1 MINQPSKG
9 KFIVL
14 YGVNNLG
21 KTTQAKLL
29 VENLIIQLSKKAEY
43 IKYPVYKLQ
52 PSGPEIYNYLKQGN
66 PHDLTPREFQFV
78 QILNRT
84 QYEPTLKEKLDQGIW
99 VVAEDYTGTGI
110 AWGMATGVNKNLLY
124 TMNSHLLNEDLGIL
138 FKGEPF
144 PENLDKNNLHE
155 TDPALLK
162 KTKMIFENIAKD
174 FGWETINANQSKED
188 VQKEILQIVKNKISY
203 LE

>member
-1 MINQPSKG
+1 MTNGQKRG

-29 VENLIIQLSKKAEY
+29 VENLIIQLSQKAEY
-43 IKYPVYKLQ
+43 MKFPVYDLQ
-52 PSGPEIYNYLKQGN
+52 PSGPEINNYLKQGN
-66 PHDLTPREFQFV
+66 PYDFTPREFQFL

-84 QYEPTLKEKLDQGIW
+84 QFAPKLETKLNNGIW

-124 TMNSHLLNEDLGIL
+124 NLNSHLPKEDLGIL
-138 FKGEPF
+138 FEGEPF
-144 PENLDKNNLHE
+144 AETLDRTNVHE
-155 TDPALLK
+155 TNPELLK
-162 KTKMIFENIAKD
+162 KTEIIFKDISKD
-174 FGWETINANQSKED
+174 FGWESVNANQTKDE
-188 VQKEILQIVKNKISY
+188 VQENIMQIVKSKISY